1 MMLGGVVAAFW
12 VSHGSAGLDR
22 EKRGI
27 ACFEKLAVATVCL
40 VLMACQA

>member
-1 MMLGGVVAAFW
+1 MMLGGVIAV
-12 VSHGSAGLDR
+12 VLLSHVSAGLDR
-22 EKRGI
+22 KKRGI